1 MNMNPAS
8 QVLHYSATDEDQ
20 TSWVAF
26 TEHGNGQQWFVLD
39 LSAKMS
45 FDAVQIANCK
55 YADDCTKD
63 FKWVQNKKKYQ
74 INSLTFRISVSNEPE
89 MEVDWEVVLEDSFEK
104 ECADVSNEIINV
116 QLDSLVNEK
125 RYIKFEILSFGGNG
139 GCIQYFDVDR
149 KPRVEKTSIML

>member
-1 MNMNPAS
+1 MEMANNGLCSTFLPRCLLMLSKLQIVNMLMIA
-8 QVLHYSATDEDQ
+8 QRI
-20 TSWVAF
+20 
-26 TEHGNGQQWFVLD
+26 
-39 LSAKMS
+39 LSR
-45 FDAVQIANCK
+45 FRIQ
-55 YADDCTKD
+55 
-63 FKWVQNKKKYQ
+63 KKYQ